1 MKKEADYFEGVEL
14 ELIFI
19 GKRLRDAI
27 KLEALMTEADIDY
40 AVETDQYTGGFIF
53 KTMRVGAFFYVL
65 PEVREEAVAVMV
77 ENGYAPVR

>member
-27 KLEALMTEADIDY
+27 KLESLLTEAGIDY
-40 AVETDQYTGGFIF
+40 AVETDQYAGGVIF

-65 PEVREEAVAVMV
+65 PEVREKAVAVMV